1 MLAIGQTIG
10 PSSLSSCHVVERK
23 PNLIWRVRSDAR
35 FGSFIDAN
43 LPQLEAD
50 NQEVA
55 AGGGEPQVVKSQV
68 KMSKLREVKHTNSK
82 LQDTHLVSYIV
93 QTPHVLG
100 LRPSAPLIHASLH
113 IDLLPAA
120 ARCEPRHRGTP
131 LRRAVA
137 GSVSAVLRA
146 SRAVR
151 GPVGPQRPP
160 PCEVIR
166 EVCLGNFSLAYDSY
180 NTKSKNYTI
189 LSYGSRHDS
198 ASVSPCHDD
207 CSGR

>member
-1 MLAIGQTIG
+1 MYHSWQDARDRADYR
-10 PSSLSSCHVVERK
+10 PVVLSSCHVVERK

-55 AGGGEPQVVKSQV
+55 AGGGEPQIVKSQV

-137 GSVSAVLRA
+137 GCQ
-146 SRAVR
+146 R
-151 GPVGPQRPP
+151 GPSGFAGCARS
-160 PCEVIR
+160 
-166 EVCLGNFSLAYDSY
+166 G
-180 NTKSKNYTI
+180 
-189 LSYGSRHDS
+189 GSAAS
-198 ASVSPCHDD
+198 AAV
-207 CSGR
+207 

>member
-137 GSVSAVLRA
+137 ALSARSFGLRGLC
-146 SRAVR
+146 AVR
-151 GPVGPQRPP
+151 WVRSVRRRVKSYVK
-160 PCEVIR
+160 CV
-166 EVCLGNFSLAYDSY
+166 LGISLWHMIHTTPKAK
-180 NTKSKNYTI
+180 TTQF
-189 LSYGSRHDS
+189 
-198 ASVSPCHDD
+198 
-207 CSGR
+207 

>member
-1 MLAIGQTIG
+1 MGGLGVLFSLKLVRSANFRPSCNTPGKMLAIGQTIG

-82 LQDTHLVSYIV
+82 LQDTHLVSNIV
-93 QTPHVLG
+93 QPPHVLG

-137 GSVSAVLRA
+137 GCQ
-146 SRAVR
+146 R
-151 GPVGPQRPP
+151 GPSGFAGCARS
-160 PCEVIR
+160 
-166 EVCLGNFSLAYDSY
+166 G
-180 NTKSKNYTI
+180 
-189 LSYGSRHDS
+189 GSAAS
-198 ASVSPCHDD
+198 AAV
-207 CSGR
+207 

>member
-1 MLAIGQTIG
+1 MKLVRSANFRPSCNTPGKMLAIGQTIG

-55 AGGGEPQVVKSQV
+55 AGGGGPQVVKSQV

-137 GSVSAVLRA
+137 GCQ
-146 SRAVR
+146 R
-151 GPVGPQRPP
+151 GPSGFAALESRPVPQTT
-160 PCEVIR
+160 
-166 EVCLGNFSLAYDSY
+166 N
-180 NTKSKNYTI
+180 
-189 LSYGSRHDS
+189 
-198 ASVSPCHDD
+198 
-207 CSGR
+207 

>member
-137 GSVSAVLRA
+137 GCQ
-146 SRAVR
+146 R
-151 GPVGPQRPP
+151 GPSGFAGCARS
-160 PCEVIR
+160 
-166 EVCLGNFSLAYDSY
+166 G
-180 NTKSKNYTI
+180 
-189 LSYGSRHDS
+189 GSAAS
-198 ASVSPCHDD
+198 AAV
-207 CSGR
+207 